1 MQWANQH
8 LLMSGNAPRQ
18 FQDTVDLDLY
28 DMRYPDNDDYMNVQ
42 YTYKRGYG
50 RPVNAM
56 YMAVALG
63 FWPWAHFDYASK
75 VVYNRDKDLVYV
87 YKLKGF
93 FNESE
98 EVYEVA
104 HLEQMVP
111 YPTTSWKDMS
121 SMYDNGI
128 IKIHCMNTQ
137 QLFRLYGDDKYW
149 NLDEKKGFL
158 RSTGNLWRN
167 VVDGQKG
174 QHFQTAGARYSKA
187 EQEQVERAHNQIMA
201 AVEKHG
207 EVKLHKDYKDWFA
220 EKLAEQRKNE
230 ALPALK

>member
-104 HLEQMVP
+104 HLE
-111 YPTTSWKDMS
+111 
-121 SMYDNGI
+121 
-128 IKIHCMNTQ
+128 
-137 QLFRLYGDDKYW
+137 
-149 NLDEKKGFL
+149 
-158 RSTGNLWRN
+158 
-167 VVDGQKG
+167 
-174 QHFQTAGARYSKA
+174 
-187 EQEQVERAHNQIMA
+187 
-201 AVEKHG
+201 
-207 EVKLHKDYKDWFA
+207 
-220 EKLAEQRKNE
+220 
-230 ALPALK
+230 